1 MKLFALPA
9 VILLSVVSTTA
20 ALALDVSVAVPPSSE
35 KGGFQHAQPPALPQA
50 TLELA
55 PITAEVRRDAAERC
69 GGGLAA
75 AALDFGGADAFKTER
90 EGRGAG
96 AALVGALLG
105 GRAGRG
111 KPKLQRDPI
120 GKRGRE
126 RFNHP
131 AGVRLSIGGEF
142 DAGGSGLLL
151 SMRVDKSRSKSTF
164 HSVFLERRDCTR
176 LWPTSYEPYGV
187 WGDWSLS
194 VRATK
199 TTSRYRNGA
208 LIDRSVERG
217 SWQGRGSGL
226 LSLSILSGKEL
237 ANERLLLDPDRAFT
251 AHLAE
256 LNAEPAWQDMGFDE
270 PTGGIRTAGAR
281 FDLQP
286 GDLVPAEPNSEVI
299 AVVHLTDVGRAF
311 YRTHGFAFRV
321 SELADGTL
329 SFEQLAP

>member
-1 MKLFALPA
+1 MLARA
-9 VILLSVVSTTA
+9 VGLVLMVTA
-20 ALALDVSVAVPPSSE
+20 ASTVAAEALPSSE
-35 KGGFQHAQPPALPQA
+35 KGGFRHAQPPALPQV
-50 TLELA
+50 TLDLE
-55 PITAEVRRDAAERC
+55 PITAEVRRAAATRC
-69 GGGLAA
+69 GRGLAGR
-75 AALDFGGADAFKTER
+75 ALDFGPADAFKPEPAA
-90 EGRGAG
+90 RGAG
-96 AALVGALLG
+96 AALVGALIG

-126 RFNHP
+126 RFSHP
-131 AGVRLSIGGEF
+131 AGVRLSVGAEF

-164 HSVFLERRDCTR
+164 HSVFLERSDCTR
-176 LWPTSYEPYGV
+176 LWPTAYEPYGV

-208 LIDRSVERG
+208 LIDRSVERRN
-217 SWQGRGSGL
+217 WQRRGSGL
-226 LSLSILSGKEL
+226 LSLSILGSSAGGGEL
-237 ANERLLLDPDRAFT
+237 AHERLLLDPDRAFT
-251 AHLAE
+251 AHLLE
-256 LNAEPAWQDMGFDE
+256 LNSEPAWQDMGFDE

-281 FDLQP
+281 FDLRP
-286 GDLVPAEPNSEVI
+286 GDLSSEDGGDVI
-299 AVVHLTDVGRAF
+299 AVVHLTDVTRSF

-321 SELADGTL
+321 SELPDGTL